1 MRFAKPAPAR
11 AWLSVPAS
19 RLAPDELP
27 LFLTAKAC
35 TASEATMTRQ
45 ARLEEFALCTFDKLR
60 YGDTDRQG
68 HVNNAVFTTLLETG
82 RVEMIYG
89 GESPLTDPGC
99 AFVIGR
105 LELDFIGEILWP
117 GRVQIGTRIQSI
129 GRSSLRIEQG
139 LFQQERL
146 VAWAESV
153 LVQVNEASRKS
164 QAFSRELIT
173 KLKNLAGPIGSQGEL
188 QTAPKALPSYS
199 LRKATL
205 DDRGALEGLI
215 AHAART
221 LTLGSYTP
229 RQIETG
235 LRAAFGVDTQLIQ
248 DGTYWVAE
256 VDSKL
261 VGCGGWSRRRTLF
274 GGDARAHRDSAE
286 LNPERDAAKIRAF
299 FTDPAYARKGVG
311 RALLKRCEAEARASG
326 FHRLEL
332 MAMRSGIAFYEANGY
347 RPGAPFEYELEP
359 GLSIEFMP
367 MSKSA

>member
-1 MRFAKPAPAR
+1 M
-11 AWLSVPAS
+11 
-19 RLAPDELP
+19 
-27 LFLTAKAC
+27 
-35 TASEATMTRQ
+35 MTRQ
-45 ARLEEFALCTFDKLR
+45 ARLEDFALRTFDKLR

-68 HVNNAVFTTLLETG
+68 HVNNAVFATLLETG
-82 RVEMIYG
+82 RVEMIDG
-89 GESPLTDPGC
+89 GDSALLDPGC
-99 AFVIGR
+99 EFVIGR
-105 LELDFIGEILWP
+105 LELDFIGEIMWP
-117 GRVQIGTRIQSI
+117 GSVQIGSRIRSI

-146 VAWAESV
+146 VAWGESA
-153 LVQVNEASRKS
+153 LVQVNKVSRKS
-164 QAFSRELIT
+164 QAFSPELIAR
-173 KLKNLAGPIGSQGEL
+173 LRNLAQPTGPQVEP
-188 QTAPKALPSYS
+188 QTGREAVAGYS

-215 AHAART
+215 AHSART

-235 LRAAFGVDTQLIQ
+235 LRAAFGVDTQLIR

-256 VDSKL
+256 ADGKL

-274 GGDARAHRDSAE
+274 GGDSQAHRDSSE

-299 FTDPAYARKGVG
+299 FTHPAYARKGVG
-311 RALLKRCEAEARASG
+311 RALLERCEAEARASG
-326 FHRLEL
+326 FRRLEL

-347 RPGAPFEYELEP
+347 RPGAPVQYELEP
-359 GLSIEFMP
+359 GLRIEFTP

>member
-1 MRFAKPAPAR
+1 M
-11 AWLSVPAS
+11 
-19 RLAPDELP
+19 
-27 LFLTAKAC
+27 
-35 TASEATMTRQ
+35 MTRQ
-45 ARLEEFALCTFDKLR
+45 ARLDDFALRTFDKLR

-82 RVEMIYG
+82 RVEMIFG
-89 GESPLTDPGC
+89 GESPLPDPGC

-117 GRVQIGTRIQSI
+117 GRVQIGTRIRSI

-153 LVQVNEASRKS
+153 LVQINEASRKS
-164 QAFSRELIT
+164 QAFSPELIA
-173 KLKNLAGPIGSQGEL
+173 KLRNLVEPIGSQGEL
-188 QTAPKALPSYS
+188 PIAREAVPSCS
-199 LRKATL
+199 LRRATL

-215 AHAART
+215 AHSART

-235 LRAAFGVDTQLIQ
+235 LRAAFGVDTQLIR

-256 VDSKL
+256 VDGKL

-274 GGDARAHRDSAE
+274 GGDSQAHRDSAE

-299 FTDPAYARKGVG
+299 FTDPDYARKGVG
-311 RALLKRCEAEARASG
+311 RALLERCEAEARASG
-326 FHRLEL
+326 FRRLEL

-347 RPGAPFEYELEP
+347 RPGAPVQYELEP

-367 MSKSA
+367 MSKSV